1 MVQVPTRQPRL
12 SLSSVLLFAAACLA
26 ALLCAGC
33 GGGSSAALSPSP
45 MPSVLPTLMP
55 TATPATPTPP
65 PPTATPVT
73 NCADAVEARDTKT
86 TLQFPL
92 PANTVTYRR
101 GAAAGAGFYL
111 ECTLGATQASIIA
124 FLNAQLPNAGWHP
137 WNPQTDDAGGC
148 GTEANSYWLWVDSQ
162 DAVGWDFNHVTL
174 PEWHLTF
181 CILAFATPMS

>member
-1 MVQVPTRQPRL
+1 MVQAQMRHPRRA
-12 SLSSVLLFAAACLA
+12 LSSVTLLAAACLV

-55 TATPATPTPP
+55 TAAPAPP
-65 PPTATPVT
+65 PPTATPIT
-73 NCADAVEARDTKT
+73 NCADAVEAPATKIT
-86 TLQFPL
+86 TLPSFPL
-92 PANTVTYRR
+92 PANTVTYRLPS
-101 GAAAGAGFYL
+101 AAGAGFYL
-111 ECTLGATQASIIA
+111 ECTLGATQASIVA
-124 FLNAQLPNAGWHP
+124 FLNARLPEAGWHP

-148 GTEANSYWLWVDSQ
+148 GTQYNSYWLWSDSQ

-181 CILAFATPMS
+181 CILAFASPTS